1 MEILIINTGIGNI
14 ESIKNILN
22 RIGLPSKI
30 SSFNEDFQKY
40 EKFIIPGVGNF
51 DRAINELKSYSSFH
65 LLNNKQFLKDKFILG
80 ICLGMQ
86 LLFEESEEGEEKG
99 LGLFEG
105 KVKKFKKNNKF
116 RVPHMGWNNVYGENF
131 YSDLNNQKF
140 YFAHSYFVD
149 CKKEYIYAYSDYSIK
164 FPAIVRQ
171 NNFYGIQFHPE
182 KSNQNGFELLK
193 KILI

>member
-30 SSFNEDFQKY
+30 SSIDEDFEKY
-40 EKFIIPGVGNF
+40 NKFIIPGVGNF
-51 DRAINELKSYSSFH
+51 DRAINELKSYRSFH
-65 LLNNKQFLKDKFILG
+65 FPKDKQFLKDKLILG

-105 KVKKFKKNNKF
+105 KVKKFKNDKF
-116 RVPHMGWNNVYGENF
+116 RIPHMGWNNVYGESF

-140 YFAHSYFVD
+140 YFAHSYYVD
-149 CKKEYIYAYSDYSIK
+149 CEKDYIYAYSDYSIK

>member
-65 LLNNKQFLKDKFILG
+65 LQIIKQFLKDKFILG

-171 NNFYGIQFHPE
+171 IISMEIQFHPE
-182 KSNQNGFELLK
+182 KSNQNGFELLEF
-193 KILI
+193 

>member
-30 SSFNEDFQKY
+30 SSFNENFQKY

-80 ICLGMQ
+80 IC
-86 LLFEESEEGEEKG
+86 
-99 LGLFEG
+99 
-105 KVKKFKKNNKF
+105 F
-116 RVPHMGWNNVYGENF
+116 RN
-131 YSDLNNQKF
+131 
-140 YFAHSYFVD
+140 
-149 CKKEYIYAYSDYSIK
+149 
-164 FPAIVRQ
+164 AIIIRR
-171 NNFYGIQFHPE
+171 
-182 KSNQNGFELLK
+182 K
-193 KILI
+193 

>member
-1 MEILIINTGIGNI
+1 MEILIINTGVGNL

-22 RIGLPSKI
+22 RIGLRSKI
-30 SSFNEDFQKY
+30 SSLDEDFKKY
-40 EKFIIPGVGNF
+40 NKFIIPGVGNF
-51 DRAINELKSYSSFH
+51 DRAMNELKAYSSFE
-65 LLNNKQFLKDKFILG
+65 LIKNKEFLKDKFVLG

-99 LGLFEG
+99 LSLFKG
-105 KVKKFKKNNKF
+105 KVKKFKNDKL
-116 RVPHMGWNNVYGENF
+116 RIPHMGWNNVYGKNF
-131 YSDLNNQKF
+131 YSDLNNEKF
-140 YFAHSYFVD
+140 YFAHSYYVE
-149 CKKEYIYAYSDYSIK
+149 CKEENIYAYSDYSIK

-182 KSNQNGFELLK
+182 KSNQNGLELLK